1 MTSFSSKRKSSGIL
15 ASGVLLAVFVLVAA
29 GAARLDRTADAPRI
43 GGLWESRGFAVV
55 VATGLFVSGASLVL
69 STSPPQR
76 RRRAFGYCAAILAL
90 SSVFALL
97 ELCAVFRLVDY
108 RLVFNAHFIRPRE
121 NPRNVLDFELL
132 YRHPPHERFVGSVP
146 GDLTAGYGIRSDRQY
161 AVDFRYDHR
170 GFRNQVD
177 RERAD
182 VVLIGD
188 SKVEG
193 SLVSYEQI
201 SSSRLETM
209 LQVPVLNLGQ
219 VGYGPQQCAIVLR
232 RFGLPAQPQVIV
244 WMLFEGNDLTLD
256 FMRYQRSMA
265 DFEDYVRQMHG
276 LQVRSFTRNLF
287 LALTRCSTPSS
298 AESTQRGRNRSC
310 LLTSGPEAGERLYFA
325 YKPLELTPESRAQ
338 LRAPL
343 QSVHE
348 GHRACESAGI
358 QFLAVFV
365 PIKYRV
371 YHDLCAID
379 PGTEAAGWT
388 LHDVP
393 GFIADWARE
402 HHITFID
409 LTPELRSRAAVGDL
423 VYYLDDSH
431 WSAVGHEVAAA
442 RIADVIRERQWLKG
456 SDLAE

>member
-1 MTSFSSKRKSSGIL
+1 MTSVSSKRKPAGIL
-15 ASGVLLAVFVLVAA
+15 AWCVLLAVFVLVAVI
-29 GAARLDRTADAPRI
+29 AARRGRTSDAPRI

-55 VATGLFVSGASLVL
+55 VATGLFVFGAGLIL
-69 STSPPQR
+69 SAGPPQR
-76 RRRAFGYCAAILAL
+76 RRRALGLCAAILVL
-90 SSVFALL
+90 GGMFALL

-108 RLVFNAHFIRPRE
+108 RLVFPTHSIRPRE

-146 GDLTAGYGIRSDRQY
+146 GDLTAGYAIPTDRQY

-170 GFRNQVD
+170 GFRNRED

-182 VVLIGD
+182 IVLIGD

-232 RFGLPAQPQVIV
+232 RFGLPAQPKVIV
-244 WMLFEGNDLTLD
+244 WVLFEGNDLTLD
-256 FMRYQRSMA
+256 FKRYQRSMA
-265 DFEDYVRQMHG
+265 DFDDYVRQMHG

-287 LALTRCSTPSS
+287 LVLARWSTPPSS
-298 AESTQRGRNRSC
+298 ESTLRGRDRSC

-325 YKPLELTPESRAQ
+325 YKPLELTPESGVQ
-338 LRAPL
+338 LHAPL
-343 QSVHE
+343 QSVLE

-358 QFLAVFV
+358 QFLVLFV

-371 YHDLCAID
+371 YHDLCVIE

-402 HHITFID
+402 HHITLID
-409 LTPELRSRAAVGDL
+409 LTPDLRSRAAAGDL

-431 WSAVGHEVAAA
+431 WSSVGHEVAAVK
-442 RIADVIRERQWLKG
+442 IADVIRERQWLKG
-456 SDLAE
+456 SDPAE